1 MKSVE
6 SGLKAGRSYIGFLEE
21 AGAGNSEGL
30 KQVL

>member
-6 SGLKAGRSYIGFLEE
+6 SGLKAGRSFIGFLEE
-21 AGAGNSEGL
+21 VGQVNSEGL